1 MIKFG
6 ISEQSVIPVRNEPS
20 ERAEMITQVL
30 FGETFQ
36 IIEETVKW
44 NYIKLARDNYVGW
57 IDNKT
62 ITPISEEYFNKIN
75 AESHYISKKLF
86 TKVINDKDEQI
97 ILAAGSTF
105 PKFNSGQNTFQVN
118 ENIYYIKDKLLDTNN
133 IEEIAKQFLN
143 CPYLWGG
150 KNPFGIDCSGL
161 VQVVY
166 STLGKHIPRD
176 AREQVN
182 KGSSV
187 NFISDIEPGDLAFF
201 DDSEGN
207 IIHVGM
213 VISPKDI
220 IHSSGRVRI
229 DKIDQ
234 QGIFNKEIAQYTHR
248 LRVIKRIL

>member
-30 FGETFQ
+30 FGEKFQ
-36 IIEETVKW
+36 IVEETVKW
-44 NYIKLARDNYVGW
+44 SYIKLNGDKYLGW

-62 ITPISEEYFNKIN
+62 ITTISEEYYNKLN
-75 AESHYISKKLF
+75 TTSHFISKNLF
-86 TKVINDKDEQI
+86 TRVANDKDEQI
-97 ILAAGSTF
+97 ILPAGSTF
-105 PKFNSGQNTFQVN
+105 PEFDSEKNTFRIS
-118 ENIYYIKDKLLDTNN
+118 ENSYRIEDELLNTTKVD
-133 IEEIAKQFLN
+133 ELAKQFLN

-161 VQVVY
+161 VQVIY
-166 STLGKHIPRD
+166 FELGKQLPRD

-182 KGSSV
+182 NGTAV
-187 NFISDIEPGDLAFF
+187 NFISDIQPGDLAFF

-207 IIHVGM
+207 IIHVGI
-213 VISPKDI
+213 VINPKEI
-220 IHSSGRVRI
+220 IHASGKVRI
-229 DKIDQ
+229 DNIDQ
-234 QGIFNKEIAQYTHR
+234 QGIFNKEIAKYTHK